1 MIEGQSLC
9 DSIVGARVP
18 APPPLV
24 AAAADGAHRMSLPE
38 IQAALADAMVE
49 TRYQPVV
56 RLADRAVIGLEALAR
71 LNHPAHGTVLPEAF
85 VPQIEDAGLA
95 TQLTDLVA
103 AATFADMAGAA
114 LAPLGLSISLNLP
127 LDVLLLTAALTRL
140 DAQRQAAGIP
150 VERVIIELTESRP
163 VQDIAALRRALE
175 RLRQAGYQ
183 IMIDDVGPAVA
194 ELDLLLELPFTGLKL
209 DKGLVLQLDSNP
221 EVLAEVQHVVA
232 RAKARGLS
240 VVAEGIENVAQWHRL
255 HALGVDH
262 AQGFLVARPLPAA
275 AVPVWLQSWQALPDF

>member
-1 MIEGQSLC
+1 M
-9 DSIVGARVP
+9 
-18 APPPLV
+18 
-24 AAAADGAHRMSLPE
+24 
-38 IQAALADAMVE
+38 
-49 TRYQPVV
+49 
-56 RLADRAVIGLEALAR
+56 
-71 LNHPAHGTVLPEAF
+71 
-85 VPQIEDAGLA
+85 PQIEDAGLA
-95 TQLTDLVA
+95 AQLTDLVA

-163 VQDIAALRRALE
+163 VDDFAALRRALE

-183 IMIDDVGPAVA
+183 IVIDDVGPAVA

-209 DKGLVLQLDSNP
+209 DKWLVLQLETNP
-221 EVLAEVQHVVA
+221 EVLAEVERVVA

-262 AQGFLVARPLPAA
+262 AQGFLVAHPLPAA
-275 AVPVWLQSWQALPDF
+275 AVPVWLKSWQALPEF